1 MTGNDFRQHATFFD
15 NCNSLQHNYCE
26 SAVHWNHEVVSIKPL
41 CHNYSFYNIIGLP
54 SEKKDEKTG
63 TLALG
68 WHSKLYVHTCIHV
81 HVYTCACTCSL
92 YMHICTGNVLKLQIP
107 TCMCAH
113 VTNSPNVNNR
123 QCFPTIESTLSTT
136 VSLLFALASIG
147 AVALGCA

>member
-1 MTGNDFRQHATFFD
+1 MTSDSMQLSLTTATAY
-15 NCNSLQHNYCE
+15 NITIVNLE
-26 SAVHWNHEVVSIKPL
+26 SWEVVFKLSIKPH

-113 VTNSPNVNNR
+113 VTNSPNANNR
-123 QCFPTIESTLSTT
+123 QCFPTIKSTLSTT